1 MVSTTSFPLLRVYP
15 DGEACA
21 RAAAQTFLEL
31 TRASAEANRVFRV
44 ALSGGSTPKKL
55 YAILAEEPFRS
66 QIPWSLIHFFV
77 SDERNVP
84 PDHDDSNYGAARRGL
99 FSKVEVPSANI
110 HRVLTE
116 QSPAVEAAARYQ
128 SGIAASFG
136 WKGGKGDEPPRFD
149 LIFLGMGADGHTAS
163 LFPGTAA
170 LQETGRWV
178 TANHVPELN
187 TDRITFTYPLLNR
200 AARVLLLVTGAD
212 KADRLATIF
221 GPDAQSD
228 AYPVQRVRPSDGT
241 VEWYLDEA
249 AAAQIPAG
257 LLHREAAAA
266 AVQA

>member
-1 MVSTTSFPLLRVYP
+1 MVSTVSSPVLRVFP
-15 DGEACA
+15 DGDACA

-31 TRASAEANRVFRV
+31 TKAAAEANRVFRV

-66 QIPWSLIHFFV
+66 QVAWSLIHFFV

-84 PDHDDSNYGAARRGL
+84 PDHEDSNYGAARRGL

-116 QSPAVEAAARYQ
+116 QSPAQEAAARYQ

-136 WKGGKGDEPPRFD
+136 WKGSKGDEPPRFD

-170 LQETGRWV
+170 VQETAHWV
-178 TANHVPELN
+178 VANHVPALN

-212 KADRLATIF
+212 KAERLASIF
-221 GPDAQSD
+221 GPGASPDAF
-228 AYPVQRVRPSDGT
+228 PVQRVRPTDGT
-241 VEWYLDEA
+241 LEWYLDEA
-249 AAAQIPAG
+249 AATQIPTE
-257 LLHREAAAA
+257 LLRREAAAA
-266 AVQA
+266 QA